1 MSVRLLPLDAHAHID
16 AGISA
21 TDVSGLEAFVF
32 AMTRSLDEFEKLSRK
47 DRRAVWAIGVHPGLV
62 RAQQAFTPDRF
73 RRLLDNTPVV
83 GETGLDGASRVPM
96 SLQLETFR
104 SVLEIAADVPR
115 ILSVHSYRAQAEVL
129 RELNRVPVQGVV
141 LHWWTGSP
149 GLTEEAVRL
158 GCYFSVPPAAAGVLG
173 PEFLQLLPP
182 DRILTETDHP
192 SGDRRGPL
200 PRRPG
205 NVREVERNL
214 RRAWSLDENG
224 TRTQV
229 WQNLANLADDTNTAG
244 LFGPDWRAVFAVVGK

>member
-1 MSVRLLPLDAHAHID
+1 MSERLLPLDAHAHID
-16 AGISA
+16 TGIAA
-21 TDVSGLEAFVF
+21 TDVSNLGAFVF
-32 AMTRSLDEFEKLSRK
+32 AMTRSLDEFESLSRN

-62 RAQQAFTPDRF
+62 RSQRAFTKDRF
-73 RRLLDNTPVV
+73 RRLLSATPVV

-96 SLQLETFR
+96 SVQLETFR
-104 SVLEIAADVPR
+104 SVLAAVVDEPR
-115 ILSVHSYRAQAEVL
+115 ILSVHSYQAQAEVL
-129 RELNRVPVQGVV
+129 RELNRLPVLGVI

-158 GCYFSVPPAAAGVLG
+158 GCYFSVPPAAPGALG
-173 PEFLQLLPP
+173 ADFLRLLPS

-214 RRAWSLDENG
+214 TRTWDLDEDA
-224 TRTQV
+224 TRMQV
-229 WQNLANLADDTNTAG
+229 WRNLANLVDETGTVD
-244 LFGPDWRAVFAVVGK
+244 LFGPDWRTAFEAGRQ

>member
-1 MSVRLLPLDAHAHID
+1 MSGQLLPLDAHAHID
-16 AGISA
+16 PDISVS
-21 TDVSGLEAFVF
+21 DVSGLGAFVF
-32 AMTRSLDEFEKLSRK
+32 AMTRSLDEFENLSRN

-62 RAQQAFTPDRF
+62 RSQRAFTADRF
-73 RRLLDNTPVV
+73 SRLLAKTPVV

-104 SVLEIAADVPR
+104 SVLEAAADTPR
-115 ILSVHSYRAQAEVL
+115 ILSVHSYLAQAEVL
-129 RELNRVPVQGVV
+129 RELNRLPVQGVV

-173 PEFLQLLPP
+173 PEFLRLLPP

-192 SGDRRGPL
+192 SGDRRGPM

-214 RRAWSLDENG
+214 KRTWALGEDE

-229 WQNLANLADDTNTAG
+229 WQNLANLADETGTAN
-244 LFGPDWRAVFAVVGK
+244 LFGPDWRAAFAAVSK

>member
-1 MSVRLLPLDAHAHID
+1 MSGELLPLDAHAHID
-16 AGISA
+16 ADISVS
-21 TDVSGLEAFVF
+21 DVSGLGAFVL
-32 AMTRSLDEFEKLSRK
+32 AMTRSLDEFERLSRN

-62 RAQQAFTPDRF
+62 RSQRAFTADRF
-73 RRLLDNTPVV
+73 RRLMVKTPVV

-104 SVLEIAADVPR
+104 SVLDTPR
-115 ILSVHSYRAQAEVL
+115 ILSVHSYQAQAEVL
-129 RELNRVPVQGVV
+129 RELNRLPVDGVV

-158 GCYFSVPPAAAGVLG
+158 GCYFSVPPGAAGGLG
-173 PEFLQLLPP
+173 PEFLRQLPQ

-192 SGDRRGPL
+192 SGDRRGPM

-214 RRAWSLDENG
+214 KSTWSLEEDG
-224 TRTQV
+224 IRAQV
-229 WQNLANLADDTNTAG
+229 WRNLAQLVDETGTVG
-244 LFGPDWRAVFAVVGK
+244 LFGADWQAAFALVRQ

>member
-1 MSVRLLPLDAHAHID
+1 MSAHLLPLDAHAHID

-21 TDVSGLEAFVF
+21 MDVSNLDAFVF
-32 AMTRSLDEFEKLSRK
+32 AMTRSLDEFESLSRN

-62 RAQQAFTPDRF
+62 RSQRAFTADRF
-73 RRLLDNTPVV
+73 SRLLNKTPVV

-96 SLQLETFR
+96 SIQLETFR
-104 SVLEIAADVPR
+104 TVLEVAVNTPR

-129 RELNRVPVQGVV
+129 RELNRVPVQGVI

-173 PEFLQLLPP
+173 PDFLRLLPP

-192 SGDRRGPL
+192 SGDRRGPT

-214 RRAWSLDENG
+214 RRTWALDEDA
-224 TRTQV
+224 TRVQV
-229 WQNLANLADDTNTAG
+229 WRNLANLVIETGTVD
-244 LFGPDWRAVFAVVGK
+244 LFGPDWRACFDTVRN

>member
-1 MSVRLLPLDAHAHID
+1 MSEHLLPLDAHAHID

-21 TDVSGLEAFVF
+21 GDVANLDAFVF
-32 AMTRSLDEFEKLSRK
+32 AMTRSLDEFANLSRN

-62 RAQQAFTPDRF
+62 RSQRAFTADKF
-73 RRLLDNTPVV
+73 RRLLSTTPVV

-96 SLQLETFR
+96 SVQLETFR
-104 SVLEIAADVPR
+104 SVLAAVADEPR
-115 ILSVHSYRAQAEVL
+115 ILSVHSYQAQAEVL
-129 RELNRVPVQGVV
+129 RELNRLPVQGVI

-173 PEFLQLLPP
+173 PDFLRLLPQ

-214 RRAWSLDENG
+214 RRTWALDDDA

-229 WQNLANLADDTNTAG
+229 WRNLANLADETSTVD
-244 LFGPDWRAVFAVVGK
+244 LFGPDWRTAFEAARR